1 MINTIPGT
9 NYMLPSPWALIQA
22 GPGITSR
29 DWLAQTYGPA
39 AVEAWVAAGQ
49 PRWVEPEPLP
59 ADQGIMREGWGRT
72 RWAGPHS
79 RSAGRR
85 RFR

>member
-9 NYMLPSPWALIQA
+9 DYRLPSPWALIQA
-22 GPGITSR
+22 GPRFTSR

-39 AVEAWVAAGQ
+39 AVLAWEIAGE
-49 PRWVEPEPLP
+49 PRWQEPEPMP
-59 ADQGIMREGWGRT
+59 ADQGVMREGWGRT
-72 RWAGPHS
+72 RWAG
-79 RSAGRR
+79 RR

>member
-9 NYMLPSPWALIQA
+9 DYRIPSPWDLMQA

-29 DWLAQTYGPA
+29 DWLALTYGLA
-39 AVEAWVAAGQ
+39 AVTAWTACGCPA
-49 PRWVEPEPLP
+49 WTEPEPVP
-59 ADQGIMREGWGRT
+59 TDRGIMREGWGWT
-72 RWAGPHS
+72 RW
-79 RSAGRR
+79 AGRR